1 VREAQYL
8 GGHGV
13 DEGHSRLH
21 ARAQSLPEVLVV
33 EEVLHELGEEEEEG
47 EAHPARP
54 AEAVPAL
61 CSDDEGLGEVL
72 LLALDVDKDVARDRR
87 RQRLLALQHGGRAE
101 LESVLHQRAQSLTES
116 TSGQLDLQQALLSKA
131 HAIMG
136 VPLPAETH
144 YSVERAKIEAFKA
157 RLQAAGSDDVGL
169 PPDAQRRLIDAILLR
184 FKEIPPTIIHCE
196 RQTRSSGPV
205 RGTAGLE
212 LVEAKLALQLAQD
225 RVSELSADDR
235 RRALE
240 AFRPGLGA
248 AFAQGG
254 TCPDTQGPQP
264 DESEAPREMTPPTCP
279 LNTAPLL
286 ADGQPLSATALDGFL
301 SNHKTKENLII
312 LFQYALDAMR

>member
-1 VREAQYL
+1 
-8 GGHGV
+8 
-13 DEGHSRLH
+13 
-21 ARAQSLPEVLVV
+21 
-33 EEVLHELGEEEEEG
+33 
-47 EAHPARP
+47 
-54 AEAVPAL
+54 
-61 CSDDEGLGEVL
+61 
-72 LLALDVDKDVARDRR
+72 
-87 RQRLLALQHGGRAE
+87 
-101 LESVLHQRAQSLTES
+101 
-116 TSGQLDLQQALLSKA
+116 
-131 HAIMG
+131 MG